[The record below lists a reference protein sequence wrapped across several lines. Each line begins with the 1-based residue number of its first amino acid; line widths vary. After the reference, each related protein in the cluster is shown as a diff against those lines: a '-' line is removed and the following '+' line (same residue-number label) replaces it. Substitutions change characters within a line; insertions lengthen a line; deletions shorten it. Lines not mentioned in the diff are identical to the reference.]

1 MCVAT
6 RIQMKPPRQQNR
18 FAKCIAKLKE
28 DQLHLY
34 RESLLNLTKPT
45 RSPPM
50 VYRQVLAMDAVAPF
64 HKRTG
69 WLMVHGGQGA
79 NVADELVQQGRLDE
93 VCLLGDQRLFRQ
105 HYLFS
110 CDRVSREKAPVNIA
124 PVSEVRIIRILMER
138 QT

>member
-1 MCVAT
+1 
-6 RIQMKPPRQQNR
+6 
-18 FAKCIAKLKE
+18 
-28 DQLHLY
+28 
-34 RESLLNLTKPT
+34 
-45 RSPPM
+45 M
-50 VYRQVLAMDAVAPF
+50 VYGQVLAMDAVAPF
-64 HKRTG
+64 HKRAG
-69 WLMVHGGQGA
+69 RLMVHGGQGT

-138 QT
+138 QTQEGLNVINYSPYRNSNC